1 MARFMDIFKED
12 FSTSKP
18 GDMKNPMGMKQITA
32 GFLPV
37 TKKPQPLYSLAEAT
51 PDQKVAEYEE
61 MIGGPYRDKP
71 TTGYEDAW

>member
-18 GDMKNPMGMKQITA
+18 GDMKNPMGMKHITTGSFSMPKA
-32 GFLPV
+32 
-37 TKKPQPLYSLAEAT
+37 QPLYSLAEAT

-71 TTGYEDAW
+71 ATGFEDAW